1 MQFKMKSQL
10 KISELAAATGSSS
23 ETIRFYEQKGLLPLP
38 ARSASNYRLYGEEHV
53 KRLQFVR
60 HCRSLDMTLEEI
72 RRLLAFRD
80 APGEEC
86 NSVND
91 LLDRHIADV
100 TTRIEELKALQM
112 QLVDLR
118 SQCGH
123 TRLSGECGILRE
135 LDKCS
140 S

>member
-1 MQFKMKSQL
+1 MQLKNESQL

-23 ETIRFYEQKGLLPLP
+23 ETIRFYEQEGLLPLP
-38 ARSASNYRLYGEEHV
+38 SRSASNYRLYGEEHV

-60 HCRSLDMTLEEI
+60 HCRSLDMTLDEI
-72 RRLLAFRD
+72 RRLLTFRD
-80 APGEEC
+80 APDEEC
-86 NSVND
+86 DGVND

-100 TTRIEELKALQM
+100 TTRIEELKALQV
-112 QLVDLR
+112 QLVELR

-123 TRLSGECGILRE
+123 TRLSRECGILRG